1 MQLDYKVTATKV
13 IEVFQMAGNILKA
26 EIKVDKEGVS
36 RGMAT
41 VRFESAVEAV
51 QAVGKQLRV
60 WPII

>member
-1 MQLDYKVTATKV
+1 VTNAKVL
-13 IEVFQMAGNILKA
+13 EVFQMAGNILKA

-51 QAVGKQLRV
+51 QAVGMQLLLFCS
-60 WPII
+60 